1 MPDPI
6 TKKVRDSLKRVK
18 VRKKIVRDSTSRME
32 MVNVLKK
39 ELGKENYNKIR
50 TNKVKDVKLSLKQK
64 KYISRINQLAKK
76 ENISRET
83 IARMSAFQRHKKNAE
98 VGAENKATP
107 WKDAGYVA
115 WLGWGGTSGIN
126 WASKKLEQIDKK

>member
-18 VRKKIVRDSTSRME
+18 VRKKIVKDSTSRME

-50 TNKVKDVKLSLKQK
+50 TTKGVKQVKLTKKQK
-64 KYISRINQLAKK
+64 SFISQINRLANKEQRNRRKIEDKSILGRKK
-76 ENISRET
+76 
-83 IARMSAFQRHKKNAE
+83 KK
-98 VGAENKATP
+98 
-107 WKDAGYVA
+107 
-115 WLGWGGTSGIN
+115 
-126 WASKKLEQIDKK
+126 

>member
-18 VRKKIVRDSTSRME
+18 VRKKIVKDSTSRMD
-32 MVNVLKK
+32 MVNTLKK

-76 ENISRET
+76 EQKNR
-83 IARMSAFQRHKKNAE
+83 KKI
-98 VGAENKATP
+98 GDKSILGRNK
-107 WKDAGYVA
+107 K
-115 WLGWGGTSGIN
+115 
-126 WASKKLEQIDKK
+126 

>member
-64 KYISRINQLAKK
+64 KYISRINRLAKK
-76 ENISRET
+76 EQKNRRKINDNPRRQCQKELG
-83 IARMSAFQRHKKNAE
+83 RQRRKRPCWLKN
-98 VGAENKATP
+98 
-107 WKDAGYVA
+107 
-115 WLGWGGTSGIN
+115 L
-126 WASKKLEQIDKK
+126 

>member
-50 TNKVKDVKLSLKQK
+50 TNKVKDVKNIVDIENYDMRVRLSE
-64 KYISRINQLAKK
+64 
-76 ENISRET
+76 EN
-83 IARMSAFQRHKKNAE
+83 E
-98 VGAENKATP
+98 VS
-107 WKDAGYVA
+107 KDE
-115 WLGWGGTSGIN
+115 L
-126 WASKKLEQIDKK
+126 KKLLDIQVSNKKLLEKIESEWLKLTDELDQLQTE

>member
-18 VRKKIVRDSTSRME
+18 VRKKIVKDSTSRME

-50 TNKVKDVKLSLKQK
+50 TTKGVKQVKLTKKQK
-64 KYISRINQLAKK
+64 SFISQINRLANKEQRNRRKIGDKSILGRKK
-76 ENISRET
+76 
-83 IARMSAFQRHKKNAE
+83 KK
-98 VGAENKATP
+98 
-107 WKDAGYVA
+107 
-115 WLGWGGTSGIN
+115 
-126 WASKKLEQIDKK
+126 

>member
-6 TKKVRDSLKRVK
+6 TKRVRDSLKTRN
-18 VRKKIVRDSTSRME
+18 KIVKDSTSRME

-64 KYISRINQLAKK
+64 KYISRINRLAKK
-76 ENISRET
+76 EQKNRRKIGDKSILGR
-83 IARMSAFQRHKKNAE
+83 KK
-98 VGAENKATP
+98 K
-107 WKDAGYVA
+107 
-115 WLGWGGTSGIN
+115 
-126 WASKKLEQIDKK
+126 

>member
-6 TKKVRDSLKRVK
+6 TKRVRDSLKTRN
-18 VRKKIVRDSTSRME
+18 KIVKDSTSRME

-64 KYISRINQLAKK
+64 KYISRINRLAKK
-76 ENISRET
+76 EQKNR
-83 IARMSAFQRHKKNAE
+83 KKI
-98 VGAENKATP
+98 GDKSILGRNK
-107 WKDAGYVA
+107 K
-115 WLGWGGTSGIN
+115 
-126 WASKKLEQIDKK
+126 